1 LAPINIVAFCRMLQG
16 HFTYFGISGNS
27 QRLAAVLHQARRLWR
42 KWLSRWWF
50 FAQGAKRER
59 WAGREAKRS

>member
-1 LAPINIVAFCRMLQG
+1 MLQG

-50 FAQGAKRER
+50 FAQGAKPER